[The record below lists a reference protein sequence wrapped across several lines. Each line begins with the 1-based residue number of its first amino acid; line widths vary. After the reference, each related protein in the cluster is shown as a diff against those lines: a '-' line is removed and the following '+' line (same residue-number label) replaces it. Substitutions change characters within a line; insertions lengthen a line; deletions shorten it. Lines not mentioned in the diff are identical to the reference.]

1 MSKERY
7 DIWKKLHDAEGKL
20 AYMLAV
26 FGDTLAER
34 EGYKELDGMDAVHFY
49 VVHKMKWAPA
59 QVRAMSAADL
69 RFVLTEEMSGWTAP
83 VEAR

>member
-1 MSKERY
+1 MSKKRY
-7 DIWKKLHDAEGKL
+7 ELLKELHQTEGSL

-34 EGYKELDGMDAVHFY
+34 EGYKDLQGMDAIHFY
-49 VVHKMKWAPA
+49 VVQKFKWPPA
-59 QVRAMSAADL
+59 QVRAMSAQDL

-83 VEAR
+83 VDAR

>member
-7 DIWKKLHDAEGKL
+7 EILKRLNEAEGNL

-34 EGYKELDGMDAVHFY
+34 EGYKDLEGMEAIHFY
-49 VVHKMKWAPA
+49 VVHKFKWFPA
-59 QVRAMSAADL
+59 QVRAMSAVDL

-83 VEAR
+83 TDAR